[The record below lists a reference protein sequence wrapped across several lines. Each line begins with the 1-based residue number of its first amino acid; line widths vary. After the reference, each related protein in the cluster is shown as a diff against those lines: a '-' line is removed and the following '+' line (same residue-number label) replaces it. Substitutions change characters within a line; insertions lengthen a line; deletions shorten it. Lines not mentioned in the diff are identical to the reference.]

1 VPENPIGGKMA
12 THKASVNDKIITG
25 LDGRLISSLPKSKRA
40 AARKAVEEQ
49 RKKHVWTDAN
59 VDPNEQRHL
68 AHRVANSRHR
78 GHPTRSADKKRG
90 IDDSRM

>member
-1 VPENPIGGKMA
+1 MA
-12 THKASVNDKIITG
+12 THKASVTDKIIT
-25 LDGRLISSLPKSKRA
+25 DIHGRLISSLPKSKRA
-40 AARKAVEEQ
+40 AARTAVEEH
-49 RKKHVWTDAN
+49 REKHVWTDAN

-78 GHPTRSADKKRG
+78 GHPTRTADKRRG